1 MAALPAYLDQFEQY
15 IGYYDFSDEEL
26 DQPTSSSSSAAM
38 AAPISLPVAAVA
50 AAPAPSPAKY
60 EELKKTWDAYPK
72 IEQPEDLQITL
83 FPHQLVS
90 VYNMEELERVRRIK
104 YGENNFYWC
113 DFGILGD
120 IPGYGK
126 SLSIVALLL
135 RDKMKWDITKPHE
148 HSTISTYNS
157 SLKLITKTQQKR
169 VSANLL
175 VASPTLI
182 EQWKEYFGFVKPDV
196 LNIKE
201 ISHAKDLN
209 NFKPDDYDVVICSS
223 TRYNELINM
232 VGHKVWKRFIFDEAG
247 STHITGMRHI
257 TAGFVWFVS
266 ATYTDLLHCHGN
278 AGHYMKSFFSNFDYN
293 MINHFVIKND
303 IHFVKHSFKMPEVKE
318 IRHVCHNPR
327 VLNVLSGYIDDE
339 VKTMIGAG
347 DIRGA
352 INRLG
357 GGVTTETNL
366 FEIVAKRQNEKLAQA
381 RFSLTFWT
389 NRTNT
394 KEMETWNKK
403 VKEIEKNIE
412 ELEEKYKNI
421 LKDDCSICYSTISN
435 PVLLPCCQNIFC
447 GGCIMTWFNTTKTCP
462 MCRSD
467 INIKEMVYV
476 HSGTQEKEIAVVE
489 KPKEQV
495 VSKPQAVL
503 NIIKSDLTKK
513 YLIFSMYDESFMQ
526 IRRELMSHHLDYVE
540 ISGSKAT
547 RDSKIKKFK
556 DNRVNIVFLNSR
568 FNGAGI
574 NLEMATDVILY
585 HEMPSSIEEQV
596 IGRALRIGRKDGLTV
611 HRLVFN

>member
-1 MAALPAYLDQFEQY
+1 
-15 IGYYDFSDEEL
+15 
-26 DQPTSSSSSAAM
+26 
-38 AAPISLPVAAVA
+38 
-50 AAPAPSPAKY
+50 
-60 EELKKTWDAYPK
+60 
-72 IEQPEDLQITL
+72 
-83 FPHQLVS
+83 
-90 VYNMEELERVRRIK
+90 
-104 YGENNFYWC
+104 
-113 DFGILGD
+113 
-120 IPGYGK
+120 
-126 SLSIVALLL
+126 
-135 RDKMKWDITKPHE
+135 
-148 HSTISTYNS
+148 
-157 SLKLITKTQQKR
+157 
-169 VSANLL
+169 
-175 VASPTLI
+175 
-182 EQWKEYFGFVKPDV
+182 
-196 LNIKE
+196 
-201 ISHAKDLN
+201 
-209 NFKPDDYDVVICSS
+209 
-223 TRYNELINM
+223 
-232 VGHKVWKRFIFDEAG
+232 
-247 STHITGMRHI
+247 
-257 TAGFVWFVS
+257 
-266 ATYTDLLHCHGN
+266 
-278 AGHYMKSFFSNFDYN
+278 

-574 NLEMATDVILY
+574 NLEMATGVILY